1 MGFKQ
6 FKQALEAEIEPEE
19 TTDITFEEVT
29 EVCPEILSADGFYFE
44 MLGGQLPHRRDG
56 WLCLGKFTADLCQI
70 RTSVFCSSRFSKN
83 FWKIHGVKVYD
94 FKTL

>member
-29 EVCPEILSADGFYFE
+29 EVCPEMLSADGFFYFE
-44 MLGGQLPHRRDG
+44 MLGDNYHIDEMVGFAWGNSQ
-56 WLCLGKFTADLCQI
+56 QI
-70 RTSVFCSSRFSKN
+70 
-83 FWKIHGVKVYD
+83 
-94 FKTL
+94 